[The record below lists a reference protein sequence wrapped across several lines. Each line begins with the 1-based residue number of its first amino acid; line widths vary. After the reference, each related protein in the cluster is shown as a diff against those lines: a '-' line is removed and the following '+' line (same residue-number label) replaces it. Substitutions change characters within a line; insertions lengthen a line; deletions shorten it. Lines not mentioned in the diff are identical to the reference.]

1 MKTLFLIIFIVY
13 CLITLFIFLYTL
25 MQWHLTAAYI
35 RYKKKKDQDITITD
49 NKLIAPDKMVTIQ
62 LPMFNEPFVAE
73 RLIDAVCSM
82 AYPKHLLEIQILD
95 DSTDKTIDI
104 VDMAVAR
111 WQKKG
116 IDIKA
121 IRRTERS
128 GFKAGA
134 LKYGLT
140 IAKGEYI
147 AIFDADF
154 VPAEDFLQKT
164 IPVLNRPEIGMV
176 QTRWGHTNRHYS
188 LLTQTQAFWLENHFR
203 IEQTSRSNLG
213 LFFNFNGTAGIW
225 KKQAILDGGNWQ
237 ADTLT
242 EDLDLSYRS
251 LLSGWKFVYL
261 EDVISPAELPPTVDA
276 FKSQQYRWTK
286 GGAEVSKKLLPKL
299 FKANIPFSVKI
310 HAIGHLLNSF
320 VYLSVSLAAILSIP
334 LLFIKDFSPSL
345 YATFTILSAFF
356 LNLVILTISYY
367 TATKEYFIGSTI
379 FSFLK
384 SFQLHLSLSSAMSFF
399 NSNAVL
405 HGFFGK
411 KTPFVRTPKYNTEAT
426 GNIALR
432 FFSQQALPK
441 DFYITALL
449 FLIFFTAAIYGIF
462 SANRSFIIFHSTLAI
477 GFFMLLTQHNKK
489 TKDC

>member
-13 CLITLFIFLYTL
+13 CLITVFIFLYTL
-25 MQWHLTAAYI
+25 MQLHLTAAYI
-35 RYKKKKDQDITITD
+35 RYKKKKKQNTTTVY
-49 NKLIAPDKMVTIQ
+49 NELIIPDKIVTIQ

-73 RLIDAVCSM
+73 RLIDAVCNIE
-82 AYPKHLLEIQILD
+82 YPKHLLEIQVLD
-95 DSTDKTIDI
+95 DSTDKTVDI

-134 LKYGLT
+134 LKFGLS

-154 VPAEDFLQKT
+154 VPSKDFLQKT
-164 IPVLNRPEIGMV
+164 VPALSSPEIGMV
-176 QTRWGHTNRHYS
+176 QTRWGHINRHYS

-213 LFFNFNGTAGIW
+213 LFFNFNGTAGVW

-237 ADTLT
+237 SDTLT

-261 EDVISPAELPPTVDA
+261 EDIVSPAELPPTVNA

-286 GGAEVSKKLLPKL
+286 GGAEVSKKLLLKL
-299 FKANIPFSVKI
+299 FKAKIPLTVKI

-320 VYLSVSLAAILSIP
+320 VYLSVSLAALLSIP

-345 YATFTILSAFF
+345 YATFTILSVFF
-356 LNLVILTISYY
+356 LNLIILTISYY
-367 TATKEYFIGSTI
+367 TATKEYFIGSNF

-384 SFQLHLSLSSAMSFF
+384 SFHLHLSLSSAMSFF

-432 FFSQQALPK
+432 FFSQKTLSK
-441 DFYITALL
+441 DFPITLLL
-449 FLIFFTAAIYGIF
+449 FLVFFTAAIYGIF
-462 SANRSFIIFHSTLAI
+462 SANWSFLLFHITLAI